1 MTQPNLPSET
11 VTVRVPFH
19 IRKRGGRK
27 EMILPDDAASQH
39 RHVDNT
45 LIKALGR
52 AFRWKRQLDSGE
64 VSTLDELAKREKIS
78 PYYLTRVLRL
88 TLLAPDII
96 EDILDGRLGPQAT
109 LAALMDPFPPLWAD
123 QMFDPRFSRP

>member
-27 EMILPDDAASQH
+27 EMILPDDAATQH

-45 LIKALGR
+45 LVKALGR
-52 AFRWKRQLDSGE
+52 AFRWKRLLDMGE

-78 PYYLTRVLRL
+78 PSYLTRVLRL
-88 TLLAPDII
+88 TLLAPEII
-96 EDILDGRLGPQAT
+96 EDILDGRLGPEAT

>member
-1 MTQPNLPSET
+1 MTQPNLPPET

-27 EMILPDDAASQH
+27 EMILPDDAASPH
-39 RHVDNT
+39 RHVDTT

-52 AFRWKRQLDSGE
+52 AFRWKRLLDSSE

-78 PYYLTRVLRL
+78 PSYLTRVLRL
-88 TLLAPDII
+88 TLLAPEII
-96 EDILDGRLGPQAT
+96 EAILDGRLGPQAT

-123 QMFDPRFSRP
+123 QMFDPRFSRS